1 MRSFITM
8 VGLAALPKRDHMD
21 DEQDGQQDVLT
32 AQGIYKLA
40 GWLVMLPLAFVAVLW
55 LPVLWLH

>member
-8 VGLAALPKRDHMD
+8 VGLAALPKRDYMD
-21 DEQDGQQDVLT
+21 DEQDGQQDVFT

-40 GWLVMLPLAFVAVLW
+40 GWLLVLPLSFLV
-55 LPVLWLH
+55 VLWLH